1 MNNSIKYI
9 SYILGVIFVIG
20 IASCSTEELEKYN
33 PDFKGKWRSAVY
45 FTSTVGDSV
54 QNFLVID
61 GRDSGFGIACEKNC
75 EFCNCLT
82 FQVGRA
88 RIKASTKELQIGGT
102 VNQILQINQE
112 PFENDNGEWEL
123 EINQIAYFKYED

>member
-1 MNNSIKYI
+1 MKGTQRYNAFFFSIATV
-9 SYILGVIFVIG
+9 LLVT
-20 IASCSTEELEKYN
+20 SCSTEELEQYN
-33 PDFKGKWRSAVY
+33 PDFKGSWKSAVY

-54 QNFLVID
+54 QNFLVVD

-88 RIKASTKELQIGGT
+88 RIKPSTKELQIGGQ
-102 VNQILQINQE
+102 VNQILEVTKE
-112 PFENDNGEWEL
+112 PFINENDEWEL
-123 EINQIAYFKYED
+123 EINQMTYIRYEK